1 MKRTQMSSAGTP
13 RRPQGFE
20 ASGADSGP
28 DVTARQF
35 KRVQHCVAPATPA
48 TWNRYI
54 DSRMK
59 QFCSTSR

>member
-1 MKRTQMSSAGTP
+1 MKQTQVPSAGTQRQP
-13 RRPQGFE
+13 HGMQAG
-20 ASGADSGP
+20 SADAGP

-35 KRVQHCVAPATPA
+35 KRMQHCVAPATPT

-59 QFCSTSR
+59 QFYSTSR